1 MWKYQYLS
9 SCDQSLGELFVL
21 PIFEIFE
28 NQILQ
33 VNLLP
38 DLYDSF
44 LNDYMKSGDWSIAVS
59 DLKRFSYITK
69 GQLTSFFLPAK
80 FKDNSVI

>member
-9 SCDQSLGELFVL
+9 SCDQSLGELLLL

-38 DLYDSF
+38 DLYDTF
-44 LNDYMKSGDWSIAVS
+44 WNDYMKSGGWSIAVS
-59 DLKRFSYITK
+59 DLKKFILYYK
-69 GQLTSFFLPAK
+69 GTINIIFFPCE
-80 FKDNSVI
+80 V